1 VGKAFFRFWPKFFA
15 NPGAKRF
22 GAVHGWYRRAA
33 MTTISL
39 QIGTAT
45 ATLDANTPR
54 HIVGRDEQATSICA
68 AHPTVSRRHCEIY
81 LENGYALIR
90 DMGSSNGTWINGHPV
105 GQQPVQLAPGQ
116 QVFVGHMPLS
126 VTWSG
131 AGAQQGATVMGEL
144 PADLKALIDARKQE
158 AAVSYSAPPVVAS
171 SESEN
176 LTYRRQGSNN
186 NGVLMIALPD
196 DDFTNDSTI
205 KGFSEFTATDN
216 ETVDEITIELVEVH
230 RKGAKKG
237 HVWDRV
243 LVKKGPW
250 KCKKNDR
257 VPMPFEL
264 RIPQST
270 SISSKDVHW
279 EIRGCV
285 DIAWAYDVE
294 VEVPITM
301 HNADVEKIR
310 DAMGALDLR
319 VDTIESKPLGQ
330 EFKARFEPPAQWRT
344 QWNIDCVNL
353 HMQYLG
359 TNFQIMLEVDKKGA
373 FSKDRR
379 TQYNV
384 ELATLRQ
391 ASLQQV
397 SEQLLSLI
405 QRMLSL

>member
-1 VGKAFFRFWPKFFA
+1 
-15 NPGAKRF
+15 
-22 GAVHGWYRRAA
+22 
-33 MTTISL
+33 MTVVSL
-39 QIGTAT
+39 QIGSAM
-45 ATLDANTPR
+45 ASLDANSPR
-54 HIVGRDEQATSICA
+54 HIIGRDEQSSSICVQHA
-68 AHPTVSRRHCEIY
+68 TVSRRHCEVY
-81 LENGYALIR
+81 LENGVALIR

-116 QVFVGHMPLS
+116 HVFIGHMPLA
-126 VTWSG
+126 VAWTG
-131 AGAQQGATVMGEL
+131 GAQQGATVMGEL
-144 PADLKALIDARKQE
+144 PADLKALIEARKQQ
-158 AAVSYSAPPVVAS
+158 AAVSYSTPPVVAS
-171 SESEN
+171 AQPSGADGAM
-176 LTYRRQGSNN
+176 TYRRQGSND
-186 NGVLMIALPD
+186 NGVFMIALPG
-196 DDFTNDSTI
+196 DDFSNDSTI
-205 KGFSEFTATDN
+205 KGFAEFTATDN
-216 ETVDEITIELVEVH
+216 ETIDEITIELVEVH

-250 KCKKNDR
+250 KAKKNDR

-294 VEVPITM
+294 VEVPINM
-301 HNADVEKIR
+301 HNIDVEKIR

-319 VDTIESKPLGQ
+319 VDTLESKPLGQ

-384 ELATLRQ
+384 ELATLRS

-397 SEQLLSLI
+397 GEQLLSLI

>member
-1 VGKAFFRFWPKFFA
+1 
-15 NPGAKRF
+15 
-22 GAVHGWYRRAA
+22 
-33 MTTISL
+33 MTVVSL
-39 QIGTAT
+39 QIGSMS
-45 ATLDANTPR
+45 ATLDATTPR
-54 HIVGRDEQATSICA
+54 HIIGRDERGASICA
-68 AHPTVSRRHCEIY
+68 AHPTVSRRHCEVY

-126 VTWSG
+126 VTW
-131 AGAQQGATVMGEL
+131 AGGPQQGATVMGEL

-171 SESEN
+171 SDTSSAEM
-176 LTYRRQGSNN
+176 TYRRQGSNN
-186 NGVLMIALPD
+186 NGVFMIALPSD
-196 DDFTNDSTI
+196 NFTNDSTI
-205 KGFSEFTATDN
+205 KGFAEFTATDN
-216 ETVDEITIELVEVH
+216 ETVDEIAIELVEVH

-243 LVKKGPW
+243 LIKKGPW

-264 RIPQST
+264 RVPQST

-279 EIRGCV
+279 ELRGLV

-301 HNADVEKIR
+301 HNGDVEKIR

-319 VDTIESKPLGQ
+319 VDKLESKPLGQ

-353 HMQYLG
+353 ELQYLG
-359 TNFQIMLEVDKKGA
+359 TNLQIMLEVDKKGA

-384 ELATLRQ
+384 ELTTLRQ
-391 ASLQQV
+391 SSLQQV
-397 SEQLLSLI
+397 SEQLLSLV

>member
-1 VGKAFFRFWPKFFA
+1 
-15 NPGAKRF
+15 
-22 GAVHGWYRRAA
+22 
-33 MTTISL
+33 M
-39 QIGTAT
+39 
-45 ATLDANTPR
+45 
-54 HIVGRDEQATSICA
+54 
-68 AHPTVSRRHCEIY
+68 Y
-81 LENGYALIR
+81 LENGVALIR

-116 QVFVGHMPLS
+116 QVFVGHMPLA
-126 VTWSG
+126 VAWSS
-131 AGAQQGATVMGEL
+131 GAQQGATVMGEL
-144 PADLKALIDARKQE
+144 PAELVALIAARKQQ
-158 AAVSYSAPPVVAS
+158 AAVSYSTPPVAPVDTSGAGTAM
-171 SESEN
+171 
-176 LTYRRQGSNN
+176 TYRRQGSND
-186 NGVLMIALPD
+186 NGVFMIALPG
-196 DDFTNDSTI
+196 DDFSNDTTI
-205 KGFSEFTATDN
+205 KGFAEFTATDN
-216 ETVDEITIELVEVH
+216 ETINEITIELVEVH

-243 LVKKGPW
+243 LIKKGPW
-250 KCKKNDR
+250 KAKKNDR

-270 SISSKDVHW
+270 SITSKDVHW

-294 VEVPITM
+294 VEVPINM
-301 HNADVEKIR
+301 HNIDVEKIR

-319 VDTIESKPLGQ
+319 VDTLESKPLGQ

-353 HMQYLG
+353 HMEYLG

-384 ELATLRQ
+384 ELATLRA

-397 SEQLLSLI
+397 GEQLLSLI

>member
-1 VGKAFFRFWPKFFA
+1 
-15 NPGAKRF
+15 
-22 GAVHGWYRRAA
+22 

-54 HIVGRDEQATSICA
+54 HIVGRDEQVTSICA

>member
-1 VGKAFFRFWPKFFA
+1 
-15 NPGAKRF
+15 
-22 GAVHGWYRRAA
+22 
-33 MTTISL
+33 MTTVSL
-39 QIGTAT
+39 QIGHAS

-54 HIVGRDEQATSICA
+54 HIIGRDEQASTLCA
-68 AHPTVSRRHCEIY
+68 AHPTVSRRHCEVY
-81 LENGYALIR
+81 LENGFALIR
-90 DMGSSNGTWINGHPV
+90 DMGSSNGTWINGQPV

-116 QVFVGHMPLS
+116 HVFIGHMPLS

-131 AGAQQGATVMGEL
+131 GGQQGATVMGEL
-144 PADLKALIDARKQE
+144 PADLKALIEARKQQ
-158 AAVSYSAPPVVAS
+158 AAVSYSTPPVVAN
-171 SESEN
+171 EGQAGN
-176 LTYRRQGSNN
+176 MTYRRQGSNN
-186 NGVLMIALPD
+186 NGVLMIALPA
-196 DDFTNDSTI
+196 DDFTNDTTI
-205 KGFSEFTATDN
+205 KGFSEFTATDS
-216 ETVDEITIELVEVH
+216 ETIDEITIELVEVH

-264 RIPQST
+264 RVPQST

-301 HNADVEKIR
+301 HNGDVEKIR
-310 DAMGALDLR
+310 DAMGALDFR
-319 VDTIESKPLGQ
+319 VDTLESKPLGQ

-379 TQYNV
+379 TQYDV

-405 QRMLSL
+405 QRMLRL

>member
-1 VGKAFFRFWPKFFA
+1 
-15 NPGAKRF
+15 
-22 GAVHGWYRRAA
+22 
-33 MTTISL
+33 MTTVSR
-39 QIGTAT
+39 QIGHAS
-45 ATLDANTPR
+45 ATLDASTPR
-54 HIVGRDEQATSICA
+54 HIIGRDEHTSSLCA
-68 AHPTVSRRHCEIY
+68 AHPTVSRRHCEVY
-81 LENGYALIR
+81 LQNGFALIR
-90 DMGSSNGTWINGHPV
+90 DMGSSNGTWINGQPV

-116 QVFVGHMPLS
+116 QVFIGHMPLS

-131 AGAQQGATVMGEL
+131 GGQEGATVMGEL
-144 PADLKALIDARKQE
+144 PADLRALIEARKQQ
-158 AAVSYSAPPVVAS
+158 AAVSYSMPPVVATP
-171 SESEN
+171 EGQAQT
-176 LTYRRQGSNN
+176 LTMTYRRQGSND
-186 NGVLMIALPD
+186 NGVLMIALPS
-196 DDFTNDSTI
+196 DDFTNDTTI

-216 ETVDEITIELVEVH
+216 ETIEEITIELVEVH

-250 KCKKNDR
+250 TCKKNDR

-264 RIPQST
+264 RVPQST

-285 DIAWAYDVE
+285 DIAWTYDVE

-330 EFKARFEPPAQWRT
+330 EFTARFQPPAQWRT
-344 QWNIDCVNL
+344 QWNIDSVNL
-353 HMQYLG
+353 TMQYLG

-379 TQYNV
+379 TQYDV
-384 ELATLRQ
+384 ELSTLRQ

>member
-1 VGKAFFRFWPKFFA
+1 
-15 NPGAKRF
+15 
-22 GAVHGWYRRAA
+22 
-33 MTTISL
+33 MTSVAL
-39 QIGTAT
+39 QIGSIS
-45 ATLDANTPR
+45 ATLDGNTPR
-54 HIVGRDEQATSICA
+54 HIIGRDEQSTSICA
-68 AHPTVSRRHCEIY
+68 QHPTVSRRHCEVY
-81 LENGYALIR
+81 LENGFAMIR
-90 DMGSSNGTWINGHPV
+90 DMGSSNGTWINGNPV

-126 VTWSG
+126 VAWS
-131 AGAQQGATVMGEL
+131 AGPQQGATVMGEL
-144 PADLKALIDARKQE
+144 PADLKALIEARKQQ
-158 AAVSYSAPPVVAS
+158 AAVSYSTPPVVAS
-171 SESEN
+171 NPSTPGDAAM
-176 LTYRRQGSNN
+176 TYRRQGSND
-186 NGVLMIALPD
+186 NGVFMIALPG
-196 DDFTNDSTI
+196 DDFSNDTTI
-205 KGFSEFTATDN
+205 KGFAEFTATDN
-216 ETVDEITIELVEVH
+216 ETIDEITIELVEVH

-250 KCKKNDR
+250 KAKKNDR

-294 VEVPITM
+294 VEVPINM
-301 HNADVEKIR
+301 HNIDVEKIR

-319 VDTIESKPLGQ
+319 VDTLESKPLGQ

-384 ELATLRQ
+384 ELTTLRQ

-397 SEQLLSLI
+397 GEQLLSLI

>member
-1 VGKAFFRFWPKFFA
+1 
-15 NPGAKRF
+15 
-22 GAVHGWYRRAA
+22 
-33 MTTISL
+33 MTVVSL
-39 QIGTAT
+39 QFGSAQ

-54 HIVGRDEQATSICA
+54 HIIGRDEQSTSLCA
-68 AHPTVSRRHCEIY
+68 QHPTVSRRHCEVY
-81 LENGYALIR
+81 LENGVALIR

-116 QVFVGHMPLS
+116 QVFVGHMPLA
-126 VTWSG
+126 VAWSG
-131 AGAQQGATVMGEL
+131 GAQQGATVMGEL
-144 PADLKALIDARKQE
+144 PAELVALIAARKQQ
-158 AAVSYSAPPVVAS
+158 AAVSYSTPPVAPVDTSGAGTAM
-171 SESEN
+171 
-176 LTYRRQGSNN
+176 TYRRQGSND
-186 NGVLMIALPD
+186 NGVFMIALPG
-196 DDFTNDSTI
+196 DDFSNDTTI
-205 KGFSEFTATDN
+205 KGFAEFTATDN
-216 ETVDEITIELVEVH
+216 ETIDEITIELVEVH

-243 LVKKGPW
+243 LIKKGPW
-250 KCKKNDR
+250 KAKKNDR

-270 SISSKDVHW
+270 SITSKDVHW

-294 VEVPITM
+294 VEVPINM
-301 HNADVEKIR
+301 HNIDVEKIR

-319 VDTIESKPLGQ
+319 VDTLESKPLGQ

-353 HMQYLG
+353 HMEYLG

-384 ELATLRQ
+384 ELATLRS

-397 SEQLLSLI
+397 GEQLLSLI

>member
-1 VGKAFFRFWPKFFA
+1 
-15 NPGAKRF
+15 
-22 GAVHGWYRRAA
+22 
-33 MTTISL
+33 MTTVAL
-39 QIGTAT
+39 QIGSSS
-45 ATLDANTPR
+45 ATLDAQRPR
-54 HIVGRDEQATSICA
+54 HIVGRDEQSASICA

-81 LENGYALIR
+81 LENGVALIR

-126 VTWSG
+126 VTWTEG
-131 AGAQQGATVMGEL
+131 QQQGATVMGEL
-144 PADLKALIDARKQE
+144 PADLKALIEARKQQ
-158 AAVSYSAPPVVAS
+158 AAVSYSTPPVVQPAAGDAS
-171 SESEN
+171 SN
-176 LTYRRQGSNN
+176 MTYRRQGSNN
-186 NGVLMIALPD
+186 NGVFMIALPS
-196 DDFTNDSTI
+196 DDFSNDSTI
-205 KGFSEFTATDN
+205 KGFAEFTATDN
-216 ETVDEITIELVEVH
+216 ETIDEITVELVEVH
-230 RKGAKKG
+230 KKGAKKG

-250 KCKKNDR
+250 KAKKNDR

-294 VEVPITM
+294 VDVPINM
-301 HNADVEKIR
+301 HNTDVEKIR

-330 EFKARFEPPAQWRT
+330 EFRARFEPPAQWRT

-353 HMQYLG
+353 EIQYLG
-359 TNFQIMLEVDKKGA
+359 TNLQIMLEVDKKGA

-384 ELATLRQ
+384 ELSTLRQ

-397 SEQLLSLI
+397 GEQLLALI

>member
-1 VGKAFFRFWPKFFA
+1 
-15 NPGAKRF
+15 
-22 GAVHGWYRRAA
+22 
-33 MTTISL
+33 MISL
-39 QIGTAT
+39 QIGSAT
-45 ATLDANTPR
+45 ATLDASRPR
-54 HIVGRDEQATSICA
+54 HIIGRDEQSASIVA

-105 GQQPVQLAPGQ
+105 SQQPVQLAPGQ

-126 VTWSG
+126 VTWTG
-131 AGAQQGATVMGEL
+131 AGQQQGATVMGEL
-144 PADLKALIDARKQE
+144 PADLKALIDARKQQ
-158 AAVSYSAPPVVAS
+158 AAVSYSTPPVVAS
-171 SESEN
+171 EGGSN
-176 LTYRRQGSNN
+176 DNMTYRRQGSNN

-205 KGFSEFTATDN
+205 RGFSEFTATDN

-237 HVWDRV
+237 YVWDRV

-264 RIPQST
+264 RVPQST

-301 HNADVEKIR
+301 HNGDVEKIR
-310 DAMGALDLR
+310 DAMGALDMR

-330 EFKARFEPPAQWRT
+330 EFRARFEPPAQWRT

-353 HMQYLG
+353 EMQYLG

-397 SEQLLSLI
+397 GEQLLSLI

>member
-1 VGKAFFRFWPKFFA
+1 
-15 NPGAKRF
+15 
-22 GAVHGWYRRAA
+22 
-33 MTTISL
+33 MTVVSL
-39 QIGTAT
+39 QIGSSM

-54 HIVGRDEQATSICA
+54 HIIGRDEQGSSICA
-68 AHPTVSRRHCEIY
+68 QHATVSRRHCEVY
-81 LENGYALIR
+81 LENGVALIR

-116 QVFVGHMPLS
+116 QVFVGHMPLA
-126 VTWSG
+126 VAWTG
-131 AGAQQGATVMGEL
+131 GAQQGATVMGEL
-144 PADLKALIDARKQE
+144 PADLKALIEARKQQ
-158 AAVSYSAPPVVAS
+158 AAVSYSTPPVVAS
-171 SESEN
+171 AQPAGTDTAM
-176 LTYRRQGSNN
+176 TYRRQGSND
-186 NGVLMIALPD
+186 NGVFMIALPG
-196 DDFTNDSTI
+196 DDFSNDSTI
-205 KGFSEFTATDN
+205 KGFAEFTATDN
-216 ETVDEITIELVEVH
+216 ETIDEITIELVEVH

-250 KCKKNDR
+250 KAKKNDR

-294 VEVPITM
+294 VEVPINM
-301 HNADVEKIR
+301 HNIDVEKIR

-319 VDTIESKPLGQ
+319 VDTLESKPLGQ

-397 SEQLLSLI
+397 GEQLLSLI

>member
-1 VGKAFFRFWPKFFA
+1 
-15 NPGAKRF
+15 
-22 GAVHGWYRRAA
+22 
-33 MTTISL
+33 MTTVAL
-39 QIGTAT
+39 QIGSAS
-45 ATLDANTPR
+45 ATLDASRPR
-54 HIVGRDEQATSICA
+54 HIIGRDEQSASIVA
-68 AHPTVSRRHCEIY
+68 AHPTVSRRHCEVY

-116 QVFVGHMPLS
+116 HVFVGHMPLS

-131 AGAQQGATVMGEL
+131 GGQQQGATVMGEL
-144 PADLKALIDARKQE
+144 PADLKALIDARKQQ
-158 AAVSYSAPPVVAS
+158 AAVSYSTPPVVAS
-171 SESEN
+171 SEAQN
-176 LTYRRQGSNN
+176 MTYRRQGSND
-186 NGVLMIALPD
+186 NGVFMIALPN
-196 DDFTNDSTI
+196 DDFTNDMTI
-205 KGFSEFTATDN
+205 KGFSEFTAMDS

-230 RKGAKKG
+230 KKGPRKG

-264 RIPQST
+264 RVPQST
-270 SISSKDVHW
+270 SISGKDVHW

-294 VEVPITM
+294 VEVPVTM
-301 HNADVEKIR
+301 HNADVEKVR

-319 VDTIESKPLGQ
+319 VDSIESKPMGQ
-330 EFKARFEPPAQWRT
+330 QFLARFEPPAQWRT
-344 QWNIDCVNL
+344 QWNIDSVNL
-353 HMQYLG
+353 DMQYLG

-384 ELATLRQ
+384 ELSTLRQ

-397 SEQLLSLI
+397 SEQLLALI